1 MAETTKERL
10 NKQFAQLESERQSFE
25 PHWRELSDYI
35 NPRGSRFLTSE
46 VNRNDRRNTRIID
59 STGTMAARTLAS
71 GMMSG
76 ITSPARPW
84 FRLATPDPEMMDY
97 GPVKLWL
104 EAVQNRMNDMFN
116 KSNLYQSLPQLYG
129 SLGTYSTGAMAVLED
144 DEDIIRTMPFPIGSY
159 YLANSPR
166 GSVDTC
172 FRKFS
177 MTVRQ
182 LVQEFGLNNVSE
194 SVKSMWESGTYE
206 KWIDVMH
213 SVYPN
218 IDRDTLKLDS
228 KNKPFKSVYYEVGG
242 DNDKLLRESGFTS
255 PARPWFRLATPDP
268 EMMDYGPV
276 KLWLEAVQNRM
287 NDMFNKSNLYQSLP
301 QLYGSLGT
309 YSTGAMAVLEDD
321 EDIIR
326 TMPFPIGSYY
336 LANSPRGSVD
346 TCFRKFSMTVR
357 QLVQEF
363 GLNNVSE
370 SVKSMWESGTY
381 EKWIDVMHS
390 VYPNIDRDTLKLDS
404 KNKPFKSVYYEV
416 GGDNDKLLRESG
428 FDEFP
433 IMAPRWEVNGE
444 DVYGSSCPGMLA
456 LGPVKALQLLQ
467 KRKSQLIDKAT
478 NPPMVAPTS
487 LKNQRASLLPGDI
500 TYIDQITGQDG
511 FRPAYLVNP
520 STADLVADI
529 QDTRQ
534 IINSAYFVDL
544 FMMLQNINTRSMPV
558 EAVIEMK
565 EEKLLMLGP
574 VLERLNDECLNPL
587 IDRAFSMMVR
597 KNMLPPPP
605 DAMEGMPLKV
615 EYISVMAQAQK
626 SIGLSSLASTVN
638 FIGQLAQAKPEAL
651 DKLNVDQ
658 AIDAFADMSGVSPT
672 VIVPQE
678 QVEQAR
684 QQRAQQ
690 QQQQQMM
697 AMGMAAA
704 QGAKTL
710 SEAKTSDPS
719 VLSAMA
725 NAVSGQGGQSQ

>member
-1 MAETTKERL
+1 MAETLKERL
-10 NKQFAQLESERQSFE
+10 NKQFAQLENERQSFE
-25 PHWRELSDYI
+25 PHWRDLSDFI
-35 NPRGSRFLTSE
+35 NPRGSRFLTSDA
-46 VNRNDRRNTRIID
+46 NRNDRRNTKIID
-59 STGTMAARTLAS
+59 PTGSLAQRILSS

-84 FRLATPDPEMMDY
+84 FRLATPEPDLMDY
-97 GPVKLWL
+97 GPVKMWL
-104 EAVQNRMNDMFN
+104 EVVQNRMNDMFN

-129 SLGTYSTGAMAVLED
+129 SLGTFSTGAMAVLD
-144 DEDIIRTMPFPIGSY
+144 DSEDIIRTMPFPIGSY

-172 FRKFS
+172 YRKFS

-182 LVQEFGLNNVSE
+182 LVQEFGLDKVST
-194 SVKSMWESGTYE
+194 SVKSMWDNGSYE
-206 KWIDVMH
+206 QWIEVMH

-218 IDRDTLKLDS
+218 IDRDTAKLDS
-228 KNKPFKSVYYEVGG
+228 KNKPYKSVYYEVGG
-242 DNDKLLRESGFTS
+242 DS
-255 PARPWFRLATPDP
+255 
-268 EMMDYGPV
+268 
-276 KLWLEAVQNRM
+276 
-287 NDMFNKSNLYQSLP
+287 
-301 QLYGSLGT
+301 
-309 YSTGAMAVLEDD
+309 
-321 EDIIR
+321 
-326 TMPFPIGSYY
+326 
-336 LANSPRGSVD
+336 
-346 TCFRKFSMTVR
+346 
-357 QLVQEF
+357 
-363 GLNNVSE
+363 
-370 SVKSMWESGTY
+370 
-381 EKWIDVMHS
+381 
-390 VYPNIDRDTLKLDS
+390 
-404 KNKPFKSVYYEV
+404 
-416 GGDNDKLLRESG
+416 DKLLRESG

-456 LGPVKALQLLQ
+456 LGQVKALQLEQ

-487 LKNQRASLLPGDI
+487 LKNQRVSLLPGDV
-500 TYIDQITGQDG
+500 TYIDVMTGQDG
-511 FRPAYLVNP
+511 FKPAYLVNP
-520 STADLVADI
+520 NTADLLADI

-605 DAMEGMPLKV
+605 EVMEGMPLKV

-626 SIGLSSLASTVN
+626 SIGLSSLSQTVG
-638 FIGQLAQAKPEAL
+638 FIGQLAQFKPEAL
-651 DKLNVDQ
+651 DKLDVDQ
-658 AIDAFADMSGVSPT
+658 AIDAFSEMSGVSPT

-678 QVEQAR
+678 QVQGIREERAKQEQA
-684 QQRAQQ
+684 AQA
-690 QQQQQMM
+690 M
-697 AMGMAAA
+697 AMGQAAA

-710 SEAKTSDPS
+710 SETQTTDPS
-719 VLSAMA
+719 ALTAIT
-725 NAVSGQGGQSQ
+725 NAAGAPQQ